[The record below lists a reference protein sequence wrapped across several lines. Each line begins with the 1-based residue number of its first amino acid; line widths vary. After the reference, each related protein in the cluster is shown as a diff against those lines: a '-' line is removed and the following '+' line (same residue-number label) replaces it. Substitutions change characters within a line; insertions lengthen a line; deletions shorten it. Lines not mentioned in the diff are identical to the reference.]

1 MLKKIK
7 ALFLVC
13 TIVTPLTFASR
24 VDSRPNLSLLD
35 GNYKPTSSLK
45 KDANFLAL
53 KSLLSSLSREN
64 QLLAYELGKL
74 PEFMD
79 SIDDEEVQ
87 AIKILAGFYSNH
99 SNQFDN
105 TFSKMYA
112 VGKPEIRKY
121 CSSLQALFWMIL
133 DGKIKQAEAIIMH
146 YDLNQLLSQAWG
158 SEPEPQDNY
167 RTKDF
172 KIVVGRLSSPELI
185 DYYTKHN
192 FTYYLAGFVKK
203 DTPASAIFYNR
214 KGACYEYSLFIHH
227 CLVKAGYKA
236 FIYNNPG
243 PPHKIVGYVDKD
255 NKWYVLDNGRKFG
268 PGGIIGPYGSES
280 ELRIAHQCQR
290 YF

>member
-158 SEPEPQDNY
+158 SEPEPRDNY

-227 CLVKAGYKA
+227 CLVSSC
-236 FIYNNPG
+236 
-243 PPHKIVGYVDKD
+243 
-255 NKWYVLDNGRKFG
+255 
-268 PGGIIGPYGSES
+268 SE
-280 ELRIAHQCQR
+280 C
-290 YF
+290 